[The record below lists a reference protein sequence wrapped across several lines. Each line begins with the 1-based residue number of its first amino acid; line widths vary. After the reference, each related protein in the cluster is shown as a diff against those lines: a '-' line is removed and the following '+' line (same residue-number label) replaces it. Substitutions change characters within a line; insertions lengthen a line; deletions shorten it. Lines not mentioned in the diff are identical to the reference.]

1 MTFQTLGYFLVVY
14 EERSITE
21 AAKRLFISQQSLSVH
36 IQRLEETCGTK
47 LFIRRP
53 VFAPTYAGDRLAV
66 TAREILRL
74 KKEILAEIKEIDA
87 GQKGKMALG
96 FTGFLAG
103 EHLPELLR
111 RFNERYPHVEVTAV
125 TRISTE
131 LEEETLDGRLDFYI
145 GSTFRQNGEM
155 TGIPIMEV
163 RLEVVVRD
171 HVLKQYT
178 DFTDERIAKAEREGI
193 SLSEIQNVPLIIPER
208 SGGRV
213 REHIDRYLKTNRINA
228 KVVLEAHHTIIAS
241 SCQKGIGAGILYSVT
256 SVDDGNAEDRM
267 HRFPIRDMDYT
278 IYICI
283 CYRKDHFLTSYEEDF
298 IRLTRKYFRSITSG
312 E

>member
-1 MTFQTLGYFLVVY
+1 
-14 EERSITE
+14 
-21 AAKRLFISQQSLSVH
+21 
-36 IQRLEETCGTK
+36 
-47 LFIRRP
+47 
-53 VFAPTYAGDRLAV
+53 
-66 TAREILRL
+66 
-74 KKEILAEIKEIDA
+74 
-87 GQKGKMALG
+87 MALG

-125 TRISTE
+125 TRTSSE

-155 TGIPIMEV
+155 TGIPIMDV

-208 SGGRV
+208 AGGRV
-213 REHIDRYLKTNRINA
+213 REHIERYLKTNRINA
-228 KVVLEAHHTIIAS
+228 KLVLEAHHTIIAS

-298 IRLTRKYFRSITSG
+298 IRLTREYFRSITSG